1 MREVQ
6 IYQSPEF
13 IYFCGKD
20 VAAAL
25 RQHCRTGGVVKHHTP
40 GWQNTTQGVVKCDVG
55 I

>member
-1 MREVQ
+1 MSEVQ

-13 IYFCGKD
+13 VYFCGKG
-20 VAAAL
+20 VAAVL
-25 RQHCRTGGVVKHHTP
+25 RQHCRTG